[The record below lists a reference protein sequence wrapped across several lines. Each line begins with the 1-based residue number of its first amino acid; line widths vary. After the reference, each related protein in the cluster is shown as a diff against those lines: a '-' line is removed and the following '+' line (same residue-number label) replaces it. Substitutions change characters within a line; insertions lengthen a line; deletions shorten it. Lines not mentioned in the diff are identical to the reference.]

1 MSGAASWVG
10 SLLEKGAQKLT
21 GRMEESSL
29 GRGILNL
36 GGNKEWEL
44 ELNPEGKAVK
54 AMNEEYHRI
63 RTTSLQMQTT
73 NLDALMKAHKND
85 PNIRAGFDLE
95 KSPIS
100 DMSKFAG
107 AHTKALQ
114 KIGSIN
120 PDYLNHP
127 MSKVAEMM
135 KGQARLDGIA
145 GSYGDNYK
153 NLVPLIASMKSHPD
167 PRVNLNA
174 ERIMDIVSNEL
185 HDTTLTFQR
194 TKGSEAK
201 LDVNKAFDTYNKLQK
216 KAGTNKEIPLL
227 NNADPT
233 YKDTSSAERKANY
246 ILRTVQIPFVAIP
259 HIGQY
264 FHIPMS
270 SPLSAVGKA
279 LFQMDKAQM
288 KQTVEAS
295 GILAHSQWDAIHSD
309 ILARTGKV
317 AKWTN
322 SPTVGSILQKVIH
335 TPGFSWMRLRQLSAA
350 GSVGFHSAIYWAK
363 NAALG
368 DKRSLAELEEMG
380 INPAQVVA
388 RGGKLTQD
396 ELEKGVYHY
405 VNNRFF
411 FDKSIDN
418 SLYQNRNVW
427 VRSAMMYHSFVS
439 SETAYLRRELLK
451 MSKSGDLKGL
461 AQFAGTLGI

>member
-127 MSKVAEMM
+127 MAKVAEMM

-167 PRVNLNA
+167 PRVNLN
-174 ERIMDIVSNEL
+174 
-185 HDTTLTFQR
+185 
-194 TKGSEAK
+194 
-201 LDVNKAFDTYNKLQK
+201 
-216 KAGTNKEIPLL
+216 
-227 NNADPT
+227 
-233 YKDTSSAERKANY
+233 AERKANY

-309 ILARTGKV
+309 IL
-317 AKWTN
+317 
-322 SPTVGSILQKVIH
+322 
-335 TPGFSWMRLRQLSAA
+335 
-350 GSVGFHSAIYWAK
+350 
-363 NAALG
+363 
-368 DKRSLAELEEMG
+368 
-380 INPAQVVA
+380 
-388 RGGKLTQD
+388 
-396 ELEKGVYHY
+396 
-405 VNNRFF
+405 
-411 FDKSIDN
+411 
-418 SLYQNRNVW
+418 
-427 VRSAMMYHSFVS
+427 
-439 SETAYLRRELLK
+439 
-451 MSKSGDLKGL
+451 
-461 AQFAGTLGI
+461 